1 MGPDCHCRSLSLA
14 AMKAAY
20 LSSKRGKRPALLL
33 PALIGI
39 GVRDPK
45 ARQYLGFEA
54 LHLKSLRIR
63 EVIIP

>member
-1 MGPDCHCRSLSLA
+1 ME
-14 AMKAAY
+14 AAY
-20 LSSKRGKRPALLL
+20 LSSKRGNARLLFL

-39 GVRDPK
+39 GVCDPK
-45 ARQYLGFEA
+45 ACQYLGFET